1 MQSTKLLID
10 KETAQMSNESLYNSW
25 PKVDDRSLVWE
36 MLDDRESQH
45 WRDCLEYVQ
54 KLVYTRAK
62 NISEEQREDI
72 AQQVMIRID
81 KHLNNFKF
89 QCMLR
94 TWIYRIIRSCIVEAY
109 RKSQYQEKHTA
120 HLSDAY
126 DGDRYNKSIIPDPIS
141 LTPEAKFIR
150 QEEVQTV
157 WNLLH
162 EYVNSHAN
170 TERNGKIL
178 EMFFVEERSYED
190 IAKIVG
196 CSAPVVGYVI
206 RAAKTYVRKKWNLQQ

>member
-1 MQSTKLLID
+1 
-10 KETAQMSNESLYNSW
+10 MSNDSLYNSW
-25 PKVDDRSLVWE
+25 PKVDDRSLVRE

-45 WRDCLEYVQ
+45 WCDCLEYVR

-72 AQQVMIRID
+72 AQQVMMRID

-89 QCMLR
+89 QCTLR

-109 RKSQYQEKHTA
+109 RKSQYQEKHTT
-120 HLSDAY
+120 HLSNIHD
-126 DGDRYNKSIIPDPIS
+126 DDRHDKDIIPDPTS
-141 LTPEAKFIR
+141 LTPEEKFIR
-150 QEEVQTV
+150 QEESQMVRD
-157 WNLLH
+157 LLR
-162 EYVNSHAN
+162 EYVNIHAN

-190 IAKIVG
+190 IARIVR
-196 CSAPVVGYVI
+196 CSAPVVGYVV
-206 RAAKTYVRKKWNLQQ
+206 RTAKAYVRKKWDL